1 MDEDHPE
8 LQKAI
13 AALKEGRFE
22 HSFRIV
28 SRQALEGASVAQ
40 HFLGWLYHKGIG
52 TAQNDVQAA
61 IWWRNAAEQGLPEA
75 QQGLGWAYANGKG
88 VEEDVAEA
96 YRWYR
101 RAAEAGDETAQQGL
115 TETAQRLTAEQLLAL
130 EAEPY
135 D

>member
-13 AALKEGRFE
+13 AALREGEFE
-22 HSFRIV
+22 RSFDIV
-28 SRQALEGASVAQ
+28 SRQAREGTSVAQ

-52 TAQNDVQAA
+52 TAQDDKQAA
-61 IWWRNAAEQGLPEA
+61 IWWRTAAEQGLPEA

-88 VEEDVAEA
+88 VEEDPQEA

-101 RAAEAGDETAQQGL
+101 RAAAAGDETARQGL
-115 TETAQRLTAEQLLAL
+115 LETAQKLTAEQLRAL
-130 EAEPY
+130 ETE
-135 D
+135 